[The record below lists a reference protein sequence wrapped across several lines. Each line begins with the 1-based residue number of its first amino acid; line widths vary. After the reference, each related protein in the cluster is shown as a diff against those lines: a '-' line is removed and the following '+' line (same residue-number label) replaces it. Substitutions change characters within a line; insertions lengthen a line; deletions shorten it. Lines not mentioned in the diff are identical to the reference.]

1 MPYVPGFEQD
11 VFISY
16 ASEDRTWVLEFQN
29 KLTDAL
35 MERGLDAEF
44 WRDADNIRFGQNW
57 KEEMF
62 KALERA
68 ALFLAIL
75 SPNYRQ
81 SDFCNDESD
90 YFQKLRETGGD
101 MKVSSQALYRY
112 LKIVKMAWDDDA
124 HKGLLPELQEIEF
137 FARDARKKLDL
148 PIAFTSK
155 EFETRIRLT
164 AHAIEATLKGLRRLR
179 EMVYVASPA
188 DDVDGDWRRLRAEL
202 QHQGYVVGPVAKLNR
217 GMAPDFIRKEFKGA
231 LLSIHLLGSE
241 YHPLAERQLDL
252 CAEAGQKMAVWIRK
266 GADETAGEQQRML
279 LKAVRDFDRIPKGTP
294 VIEGSVGRTPV
305 NDLLELLKPVP
316 TKASTGDTS
325 AGGPT
330 IYLICDPS
338 VDEDRDFAFEL
349 ERIIEER
356 EGMHVVVP
364 QRDAAGAHARHQKM
378 LLDCDGVLLY
388 REKAPENWFFQYFAD
403 VARAEKLLKREPIVS
418 KAILAP
424 DGDFS
429 DLPCPPS
436 VRLIGRTHPFSFD
449 ALDPFLAP
457 LRGTKG
463 AAHAG

>member
-1 MPYVPGFEQD
+1 MPYVPGFEKD

-16 ASEDRTWVLEFQN
+16 ASEDRTWVLEFQA
-29 KLTDAL
+29 KLADAL

-44 WRDADNIRFGQNW
+44 WKDADNIRFGQNW

-81 SDFCNDESD
+81 SDYCNDESD
-90 YFQKLRETGGD
+90 YFQELRENGGD
-101 MKVSSQALYRY
+101 MKVSSQDLYRY

-124 HKGLLPELQEIEF
+124 QRGLLPDLQDIEF
-137 FARDARKKLDL
+137 FARDSRKGLDL
-148 PIAFTSK
+148 PLAFTSQ
-155 EFETRIRLT
+155 EFDTRIRLT

-188 DDVDGDWRRLRAEL
+188 DDVDGDWKSLRTEL

-231 LLSIHLLGSE
+231 LLSIHLLGSDH
-241 YHPLAERQLDL
+241 HPLAERQLDL

-266 GADETAGEQQRML
+266 GADETAGEQQRNL
-279 LKAVRDFDRIPKGTP
+279 LKSVREFDRIPKGTP
-294 VIEGSVGRTPV
+294 VIEGSAARTPV
-305 NDLLELLKPVP
+305 NDLLELLKPAA
-316 TKASTGDTS
+316 TKASTGETA

-338 VDEDRDFAFEL
+338 EDEDRHFAFEL
-349 ERIIEER
+349 ERTIEQR
-356 EGMHVVVP
+356 EGMTVVVP
-364 QRDAAGAHARHQKM
+364 QRDAAGAAARHQKM
-378 LLDCDGVLLY
+378 LCDCDGVLLY
-388 REKAPENWFFQYFAD
+388 REKAPENWFIQYFAD
-403 VARAEKLLKREPIVS
+403 VARAEKLLKRQPILS

-424 DGDFS
+424 ASDFS
-429 DLPCPPS
+429 DLPCPSS
-436 VRLIGRTHPFSFD
+436 VRLIGRTYPFSFD

-457 LRGTKG
+457 LRATKG
-463 AAHAG
+463 ATHVG